1 MPMRRGT
8 DCEKKLGLKEYKNV
22 QTAGECGLG
31 LGFMPLI

>member
-1 MPMRRGT
+1 MPMRRET
-8 DCEKKLGLKEYKNV
+8 DSEKKLGVKEYKYV